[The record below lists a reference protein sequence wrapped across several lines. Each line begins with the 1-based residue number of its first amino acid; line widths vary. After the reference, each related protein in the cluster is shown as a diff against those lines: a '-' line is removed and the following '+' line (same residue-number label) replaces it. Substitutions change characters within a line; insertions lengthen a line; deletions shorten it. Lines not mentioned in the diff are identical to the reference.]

1 MHKVTLV
8 TVGKVKSAWIKDGC
22 DVYGDRLG
30 HQCDFS
36 EKILSA
42 GSASEEH
49 ERILASMEKT
59 TGVFVALDETG
70 KEKSSVELASWMGK
84 QRDIGTPVTF
94 LIGGAYGLSD
104 AIRQKSSLVLS
115 LSRMTLPHEL
125 CKLFFLEQLYRAH
138 TILAGTG
145 YHH

>member
-1 MHKVTLV
+1 M
-8 TVGKVKSAWIKDGC
+8 
-22 DVYGDRLG
+22 

-36 EKILSA
+36 ERILNA

-49 ERILASMEKT
+49 ERISASMEKSK
-59 TGVFVALDETG
+59 GVFVALDERG
-70 KEKSSVELASWMGK
+70 KGMSSTEFAGWIGK
-84 QRDIGTPVTF
+84 QRDLAVPITF
-94 LIGGAYGLSD
+94 VIGGAYGLSD
-104 AIRQKSSLVLS
+104 AIRQQSSLVLS
-115 LSRMTLPHEL
+115 VSRMTLPHEL